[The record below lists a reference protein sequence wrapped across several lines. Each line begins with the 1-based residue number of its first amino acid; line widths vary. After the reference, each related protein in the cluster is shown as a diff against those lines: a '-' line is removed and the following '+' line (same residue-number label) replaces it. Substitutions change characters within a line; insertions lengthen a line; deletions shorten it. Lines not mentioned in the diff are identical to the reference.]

1 MATRPV
7 KDLKSRLLAFI
18 EREREETWSQVRRLY
33 ALSPE
38 KRVEEGECIVGL
50 RLVEEAEDEAV
61 FRVEEN
67 LSRFRSGDPLY
78 LGDGNNITSG
88 IKCVFSDYDPVEKL
102 VRVSFA
108 WSVSAAAENLDKRK
122 EYVLDRRIIDNFSQ
136 RSRAVEEVFGRGRF
150 ANAGRV
156 IGLEA
161 KPRRVAEER
170 RARSLVRGLE
180 LNPSQEEA
188 FVHGYCSS
196 PALIQGPPGTGK
208 TWLLAALAGTLMEKE
223 GRRVL
228 VCCFTH
234 RAINNALNKIVALGY
249 SNVFK
254 VSSPYH
260 VDDLDERILW
270 AQGWRLLPL
279 EGDGFIVGATP
290 YGAFRMAGEVPFDV
304 VIFDEAGQLTLDLAL
319 MGMCCADRWVFIGDH
334 MQLAPVLVAE
344 HADELVRRSAFEHLF
359 QGYPSVMLEIT
370 YRMNEDL
377 CRFPSECFYGG
388 RLRPSEKA
396 RVRKLPQGKGTAFSD
411 ILDPHTPSVFVEVNH
426 RGMTMRS
433 PEEAKLV
440 AHLVNELV
448 TGYGIP
454 PVEIAV
460 VTPFRAQAAEI
471 RVQLA
476 RLATRKKTRMGGG
489 LVVDTVERIQGQ
501 EREVVLISFACS
513 DTRFLRNKLD
523 FFFKP
528 NRLNVS
534 ITRARVKRILVGSRH
549 LLGIRPR
556 DEAAKAM
563 VEVLRRLYRQTPR
576 LDYTERIK
584 ELQ

>member
-1 MATRPV
+1 MS
-7 KDLKSRLLAFI
+7 DLKNRLLSFI

-33 ALSPE
+33 ALPPE

-50 RLVEEAEDEAV
+50 RLVEVVEDEVV

-78 LGDGNNITSG
+78 LGDGKNITSG

-108 WSVSAAAENLDKRK
+108 WSGSAAAASLSKRK
-122 EYVLDRRIIDNFSQ
+122 EYVLDRRVIDNFSQ
-136 RSRAVEEVFGRGRF
+136 RTRAVEEVFGRGRF
-150 ANAGRV
+150 ADAGKV

-161 KPRRVAEER
+161 KPCRVAGER

-188 FVHGYCSS
+188 FIHGYCSS
-196 PALIQGPPGTGK
+196 PVLIQGPPGTGK
-208 TWLLAALAGTLMEKE
+208 TWLLAELAGTLMEKDVC
-223 GRRVL
+223 RVL

-249 SNVFK
+249 GNVFK
-254 VSSPYH
+254 VSSPHH
-260 VDDLDERILW
+260 VDDLDKRVLW
-270 AQGWRLLPL
+270 AQNWRLLPI
-279 EGDGFIVGATP
+279 EGDRFIVGATP
-290 YGAFRMAGEVPFDV
+290 YGAFRMAGEVPFDA

-319 MGMCCADRWVFIGDH
+319 MGMCCAGRWVFIGDH
-334 MQLAPVLVAE
+334 MQLAPVLAAE
-344 HADELVRRSAFEHLF
+344 HDDELVRRSAFEHLF
-359 QGYPSVMLEIT
+359 RGYPSVMLEIT

-396 RVRKLPQGKGTAFSD
+396 RLRKLPQGKGAAFAD
-411 ILDPHTPSVFVEVNH
+411 ILDPHAPSVFVEVNH

-440 AHLVNELV
+440 AHLVTELV
-448 TGYGIP
+448 SGYGIP
-454 PVEIAV
+454 PEEIAV

-476 RLATRKKTRMGGG
+476 RLAARKKIKVGGG

-534 ITRARVKRILVGSRH
+534 ITRARVKRIMVGSRH

-556 DEAAKAM
+556 DETARAM

-576 LDYTERIK
+576 LDYTERIR